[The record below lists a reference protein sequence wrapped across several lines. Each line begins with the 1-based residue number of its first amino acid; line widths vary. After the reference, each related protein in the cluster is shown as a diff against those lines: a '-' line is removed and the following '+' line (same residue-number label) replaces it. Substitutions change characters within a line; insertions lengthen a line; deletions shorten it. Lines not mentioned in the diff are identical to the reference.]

1 MNTFQLFFKRECQLL
16 LRNSSAVGQPLCLF
30 VLIALLFPFSVPSD
44 SLGSNGVLTQMGG
57 SVIWVAVLLALMLSL
72 EAMFKDDLRDGLIEQ
87 WLIGERSMP
96 LAVLGKVA
104 AHWCTTGLTL
114 VIMAPLVA
122 VTYALPWELFQVLV
136 VSLLLGTPTILL
148 IGAIGAALTVT
159 LERSGLLITVVTLPL
174 TIPVLIFG
182 ASTLGSSAQGFSI
195 ATELY
200 ALAAIAVLALTL
212 APFAIAAAL
221 RLTIE

>member
-1 MNTFQLFFKRECQLL
+1 MNTFHLFFKRECQLL

-30 VLIALLFPFSVPSD
+30 VLIVLLFPFSVPSD
-44 SLGSNGVLTQMGG
+44 SLGSNGVLTQLGG

-72 EAMFKDDLRDGLIEQ
+72 ESLFKDDLRDGLIEQ
-87 WLIGERSMP
+87 WLIGDRSLP

-104 AHWCTTGLTL
+104 AHWCTTGLAL
-114 VIMAPLVA
+114 VVVAPLVA
-122 VTYALPWELFQVLV
+122 VTYALPWNLFQVLV

-148 IGAIGAALTVT
+148 MGAIGAALTVT

-182 ASTLGSSAQGFSI
+182 ASSLGSSAQGFSI

-200 ALAAIAVLALTL
+200 ALASMAVLSLTL
-212 APFAIAAAL
+212 APFATAAAL

>member
-44 SLGSNGVLTQMGG
+44 SLVSNGVLTQMGG

-87 WLIGERSMP
+87 WLIGDRSMP